1 MVANRHVEAHRLSRE
16 QMHHRKRLAEIQRSK
31 AVTVS
36 TWDRGIATD
45 HRGTY
50 GHLKPG
56 RRTPLADADRAL
68 RMRQANNLQTERLE
82 RLQKKDPEH
91 QRVAAQRA
99 AAMEPALQRRVEQGR
114 PDLQALHERRRR
126 QAQAELERD
135 NRAMQQRIKTAPARF
150 ASESTIRRLRGEEPK
165 PMKARPARTLGV
177 GRPLSAQPGAQPQ
190 PRDVAALQLRA
201 Y

>member
-91 QRVAAQRA
+91 QRVAAQLVA
-99 AAMEPALQRRVEQGR
+99 VSQRGRVE
-114 PDLQALHERRRR
+114 L
-126 QAQAELERD
+126 
-135 NRAMQQRIKTAPARF
+135 
-150 ASESTIRRLRGEEPK
+150 EEPK
-165 PMKARPARTLGV
+165 VVHRVAV
-177 GRPLSAQPGAQPQ
+177 EGRQRHLVSSEGLS
-190 PRDVAALQLRA
+190 
-201 Y
+201 